1 MSFINTFEDKDLPDK
16 IFEQVF
22 PGFHGGGK
30 GMRIIIDAFGGDNA
44 PGAVLEGCSLASTVL
59 MQYNAS
65 LVLTGDEEKIR
76 AAAKEKG
83 VSLDKI
89 EVVHAPTV
97 IPVCE
102 EPTQI
107 RRKYKDCSMAVGL
120 RMLAEGKGD
129 AFITAGSTGAMVVG
143 ATLIAKRIKGV
154 KRAAIATPVPNA
166 KGRYLLLDSG
176 ANDECRPEM
185 LRQFGVMGAVYA
197 EKVMGIPAPRV
208 GLVNIGT
215 EDSKGTSLQVET
227 NKLLRETGVNYVGNV
242 EARELPLG
250 GCDVAVADGFTGNV
264 VLKLTEGMGK
274 FFSAELKGMLF
285 SSLATK
291 LGAVLLSKQIKGF
304 KKRMDASEV
313 GGALL
318 LGIRHP
324 VIKAHGN
331 SDGRAFLNAIRQAAI
346 CCSNDVVGQIT
357 ASLLELSAGDS
368 EEDGEV
374 LP

>member
-1 MSFINTFEDKDLPDK
+1 MK
-16 IFEQVF
+16 
-22 PGFHGGGK
+22 
-30 GMRIIIDAFGGDNA
+30 IIIDAFGGDNA
-44 PGAVLEGCSLASTVL
+44 PAAVLEGCDLAKKTL
-59 MQYNAS
+59 MGYDLH
-65 LVLTGDEEKIR
+65 LVLTGDEEKIKKTAR
-76 AAAKEKG
+76 EKG
-83 VSLDKI
+83 INLTGVEI
-89 EVVHAPTV
+89 VHAPTV

-120 RMLAEGKGD
+120 RMLANGEGD

-176 ANDECRPEM
+176 ANEECRPEM

-197 EKVMGIPAPRV
+197 EKVMGIQNPRV

-215 EDSKGTSLQVET
+215 EDSKGTDTQVEA
-227 NKLLRETGVNYVGNV
+227 NRLLRETTLNYVGNV

-274 FFSAELKGMLF
+274 FFSAELKKMLF
-285 SSLATK
+285 ATPLTK
-291 LGAVLLSKQIKGF
+291 MGAVLLSGQIKNF
-304 KKRMDASEV
+304 KKRMDAKEV

-331 SDGRAFLNAIRQAAI
+331 SDGRAMMNAIHQAAI
-346 CCSNDVVGQIT
+346 CCKNDVVGQIT
-357 ASLLELSAGDS
+357 ASLGELSAV
-368 EEDGEV
+368 DGEEE
-374 LP
+374 

>member
-1 MSFINTFEDKDLPDK
+1 MK
-16 IFEQVF
+16 
-22 PGFHGGGK
+22 
-30 GMRIIIDAFGGDNA
+30 IIIDAFGGDNA
-44 PGAVLEGCSLASTVL
+44 PAAVLEGCDLAKKTL
-59 MQYNAS
+59 MGYDLH
-65 LVLTGDEEKIR
+65 LVLTGDEEKIKETAR
-76 AAAKEKG
+76 EKG
-83 VSLDKI
+83 INLTGV

-120 RMLAEGKGD
+120 RMLANGEGD

-143 ATLIAKRIKGV
+143 ATLITKRIKGV

-176 ANDECRPEM
+176 ANEECRPEM

-197 EKVMGIPAPRV
+197 EKVMGIQNPRV

-215 EDSKGTSLQVET
+215 EDSKGTDTQVEA
-227 NKLLRETGVNYVGNV
+227 NRLLRETTLNYVGNV

-274 FFSAELKGMLF
+274 FFSAELKKMLF
-285 SSLATK
+285 ATPLTK
-291 LGAVLLSKQIKGF
+291 MGAVLLSGQIKNF
-304 KKRMDASEV
+304 KKRMDAKEV

-318 LGIRHP
+318 LGIRRP

-331 SDGRAFLNAIRQAAI
+331 SDGRAMMNAIHQAAI
-346 CCSNDVVGQIT
+346 RCKNDVVGQIT
-357 ASLLELSAGDS
+357 ASLGELSAV
-368 EEDGEV
+368 DGEEE
-374 LP
+374 

>member
-1 MSFINTFEDKDLPDK
+1 MK
-16 IFEQVF
+16 IIV
-22 PGFHGGGK
+22 
-30 GMRIIIDAFGGDNA
+30 DAFGGDNA
-44 PGAVLEGCSLASTVL
+44 PAAVLEGCALAMKEL
-59 MQYNAS
+59 PKEFELR

-76 AAAKEKG
+76 ETAREKG
-83 VSLDKI
+83 IDLSGL
-89 EVVHAPTV
+89 EVVHAPDV

-102 EPTQI
+102 DPTQI
-107 RRKYKDCSMAVGL
+107 RRKYKDCSMAAGL
-120 RMLAEGKGD
+120 RMLADGEGD

-176 ANDECRPEM
+176 ANEVCRPEM

-197 EKVMGIPAPRV
+197 KEVMGIKNPRV

-215 EDSKGTSLQVET
+215 EDSKGTDLQVET
-227 NKLLRETGVNYVGNV
+227 NKLLRETDLNYVGNV

-264 VLKLTEGMGK
+264 ALKLTEGMGK
-274 FFSAELKGMLF
+274 FFSAELKKMLF
-285 SSLATK
+285 ASPLTK
-291 LGAVLLSKQIKGF
+291 AGAVLLSGQIKDF
-304 KKRMDASEV
+304 KKRMDAKEV

-331 SDGRAFLNAIRQAAI
+331 SDGRAMMNAIRQAAV
-346 CCSNDVVGQIT
+346 CCKNDVVGQIT
-357 ASLLELSAGDS
+357 ASLAGLAAGDEG
-368 EEDGEV
+368 EE
-374 LP
+374 

>member
-1 MSFINTFEDKDLPDK
+1 MSFQINTFEDKEFPGE
-16 IFEQVF
+16 IFDQMF
-22 PGFHGGGK
+22 PGFGGGGK
-30 GMRIIIDAFGGDNA
+30 AMKIIIDAFGGDDA
-44 PGAVLEGCSLASTVL
+44 PGAVLEGCALAKTVL
-59 MQYNAS
+59 LQYNAS
-65 LVLTGDEEKIR
+65 LVLTGDEGKIR
-76 AAAKEKG
+76 EVAKEKG
-83 VSLDKI
+83 ISLDNI
-89 EVVHAPTV
+89 EIVHAPTV

-107 RRKYKDCSMAVGL
+107 RRKYKDCSMAKGL
-120 RMLAEGKGD
+120 QMLAAGEGD

-154 KRAAIATPVPNA
+154 KRAAIATPIPNA

-176 ANDECRPEM
+176 ANEVCRPEM
-185 LRQFGVMGAVYA
+185 LRQFGVMGAVYM
-197 EKVMGIPAPRV
+197 EKIMGIRNPRV

-215 EDSKGTSLQVET
+215 EDSKGTELQVET
-227 NKLLRETGVNYVGNV
+227 NKLFRETGLNYVGNV

-274 FFSAELKGMLF
+274 MFSTELKGMF
-285 SSLATK
+285 YSSLGTK
-291 LGAVLLSKQIKGF
+291 LGAVLLSKQIKSF
-304 KKRMDASEV
+304 RKRMDASEV

-331 SDGRAFLNAIRQAAI
+331 SDGRAFMNAIRQAAL
-346 CCSNDVVGQIT
+346 CCQNDVIGQIT
-357 ASLLELSAGDS
+357 ASLAELAADDGG
-368 EEDGEV
+368 EE
-374 LP
+374 

>member
-44 PGAVLEGCSLASTVL
+44 PGAVLEGCALASPL
-59 MQYNAS
+59 LLQYNAS

-76 AAAKEKG
+76 AAAGEKG
-83 VSLDKI
+83 ISLEGI
-89 EVVHAPTV
+89 RVVHAPAV

-102 EPTQI
+102 DPTQI

-120 RMLAEGKGD
+120 RMLAEGEGD

-176 ANDECRPEM
+176 ANEVCRPEM
-185 LRQFGVMGAVYA
+185 LRQFGVMGSVYA
-197 EKVMGIPAPRV
+197 QKVMGIEKPRV

-215 EDSKGTSLQVET
+215 EDSKGTETQVEA
-227 NKLLRETGVNYVGNV
+227 NRLLRETSLNYVGNV

-250 GCDVAVADGFTGNV
+250 GCDVAVTDGFTGNV
-264 VLKLTEGMGK
+264 ALKLTEGMGK
-274 FFSAELKGMLF
+274 FFSAELKKMLF
-285 SSLATK
+285 SSLLTK
-291 LGAVLLSKQIKGF
+291 AGAVLLSGQIKDF
-304 KKRMDASEV
+304 KKRMDAKEV

-318 LGIRHP
+318 LGIRYP

-331 SDGRAFLNAIRQAAI
+331 SDGRAMMNAIRQAAL
-346 CCSNDVVGQIT
+346 CCQNDVVGQIA
-357 ASLLELSAGDS
+357 ASLTELATEDEG
-368 EEDGEV
+368 EE
-374 LP
+374 